1 MLTEKYDFRITD
13 QMTIPLRPHWIANDS
28 YREKCKMLVL
38 NRSKGEIHKVDFS
51 KVTDYIKE
59 GDVICFNDSTIINYM
74 FICKTRRNRLI
85 KIVLEGFLL
94 NNRVIISGLLKERL
108 NANDVF
114 YLVDNPEISI
124 KVEQK
129 FSEESQYRAVVE
141 NHDALIC
148 YLASHGERLDEYV
161 DSSLFYKYPDA
172 YRSVFS
178 KKYGS
183 LDVDKGNF
191 SITTYY
197 PPEPPLKHLLNPFR
211 KNDIPQAP
219 EFTIGMLIAS
229 ARAGRWLYE
238 LIHAWGLLS
247 VLHHHGAHNV
257 YYVKCTRT
265 IKRHVK
271 AAGFVH
277 VKKLLAHKFDPF
289 PAVTLREFC

>member
-59 GDVICFNDSTIINYM
+59 GDVICFNDSTIINHM
-74 FICKTRRNRLI
+74 FICKTRQNRLI
-85 KIVLEGFLL
+85 KIVLEGFLP

-114 YLVDNPEISI
+114 YLVDNPGISI

-129 FSEESQYRAVVE
+129 FSEESQYRALEQRIYELVRS
-141 NHDALIC
+141 HDGIYLFKKKELTPSTDLDSDLRLEDDEALA
-148 YLASHGERLDEYV
+148 LMD
-161 DSSLFYKYPDA
+161 DF
-172 YRSVFS
+172 FTTFN
-178 KKYGS
+178 
-183 LDVDKGNF
+183 VDKGNF

-211 KNDIPQAP
+211 KNDIPQVP

-229 ARAGRWLYE
+229 ARSGRWLY
-238 LIHAWGLLS
+238 
-247 VLHHHGAHNV
+247 
-257 YYVKCTRT
+257 
-265 IKRHVK
+265 
-271 AAGFVH
+271 
-277 VKKLLAHKFDPF
+277 D
-289 PAVTLREFC
+289 